1 MNQPPLPS
9 SASIAS
15 PPRKFTFD
23 TVFDGDRVIVPPKP
37 KTAFTAQEVE
47 EARAE
52 VVRSVR
58 ELEAQGVITVHRAE
72 EDELVD

>member
-1 MNQPPLPS
+1 MGP
-9 SASIAS
+9 
-15 PPRKFTFD
+15 
-23 TVFDGDRVIVPPKP
+23 VRVS
-37 KTAFTAQEVE
+37 QVE